1 MSPLHMFPAT
11 RAEVRVGDRRLIV
24 EEKEGVAYVLVD
36 DEPIEMRCRVRET
49 ANSAYGEAGER
60 ADPPYKVAHTFPL
73 ETAPEST
80 PEIRTFAM
88 GNVLVQWELPKGIL
102 RIELSPDMS
111 SAEVEV
117 WQHYNA

>member
-1 MSPLHMFPAT
+1 MSLRHMVPAS
-11 RAEVRVGDRRLIV
+11 RAEVRVGDRRVIV

-49 ANSAYGEAGER
+49 TNSAYGEGGER
-60 ADPPYKVAHTFPL
+60 DEAPYKPAHTFPL
-73 ETAPEST
+73 EAAPEST

-88 GNVLVQWELPKGIL
+88 GTVLVQWTLPQGIL
-102 RIELSPDMS
+102 RVELSPDMTT
-111 SAEVEV
+111 ADVDV